1 MRENAGYTG
10 RVPSAS
16 AGTDLTRYHGLRWAT
31 VMLTVMLMVLTG
43 LLAGCSGAQRSTYEN
58 ALSLDV
64 EQSGVSSA
72 TSGSANVA
80 SEFDLYDRN
89 RRELRDGPAVQ
100 HLGVARMLRNIGVME
115 LLSSY
120 IVNVPRGAFFLP
132 NFELQAAMSAS
143 RIAHGDAS
151 AEARLLW
158 DFEREMLS
166 IVRSA
171 ELFWSPA
178 PTEVDL
184 LHKAFFEVFEQC
196 GRDSPWP
203 DAKMADR
210 EGNSAS
216 DVLYLEPDWSILLY
230 EYRELL
236 HVCGRYA
243 ATYPTLEPDIRDEL
257 LVAQRTYFAQEII
270 NRLNDDRWPLEV
282 PQKYQA
288 EIEDLHMN
296 GW

>member
-1 MRENAGYTG
+1 MHGNAGQTG
-10 RVPSAS
+10 SEMNVS
-16 AGTDLTRYHGLRWAT
+16 AGTDLTRDRGPRWVT
-31 VMLTVMLMVLTG
+31 VMMMVLAG
-43 LLAGCSGAQRSTYEN
+43 LLAGCAGADRSTYEN
-58 ALSLDV
+58 ALSLDI

-72 TSGSANVA
+72 SSGSANA
-80 SEFDLYDRN
+80 TSEFDLHDLN
-89 RRELRDGPAVQ
+89 RRELRDGPAVE
-100 HLGVARMLRNIGVME
+100 HLGAAQMLRNVGVME

-120 IVNVPRGAFFLP
+120 IVNIPTGAFFLP

-166 IVRSA
+166 IVRNA
-171 ELFWSPA
+171 ESFWSPA

-184 LHKAFFEVFEQC
+184 LHEAFFEVFEQC

-210 EGNSAS
+210 EGNSAG
-216 DVLYLEPDWSILLY
+216 DVLYLDPDWSISLY

-257 LVAQRTYFAQEII
+257 LLPQRTYFAQEVI
-270 NRLNDDRWPLEV
+270 NRLNHDSWPLEI

-288 EIEDLHMN
+288 EIDDLRVN